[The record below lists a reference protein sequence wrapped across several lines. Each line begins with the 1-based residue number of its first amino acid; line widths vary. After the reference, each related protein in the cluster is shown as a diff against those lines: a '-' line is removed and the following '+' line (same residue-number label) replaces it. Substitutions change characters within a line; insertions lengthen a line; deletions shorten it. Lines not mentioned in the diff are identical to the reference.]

1 MRAILSDYLQIS
13 EHCGGLKMNVTVCS
27 REDMEKLFASGLP
40 ERTAVISFSDP
51 VTEKTTEEEL
61 PLDFAGKCGRVF
73 QIQIHDIDI
82 EILGD
87 FDLTYETYFPE
98 AQDLAEFIY
107 RAKMD
112 KQDIICQCEYG
123 QSRSAGC
130 AAAILEHFTHN
141 GISIF
146 ADYRYYPNQM
156 VYHKVFD
163 ALENYQETHHCF

>member
-1 MRAILSDYLQIS
+1 
-13 EHCGGLKMNVTVCS
+13 MNVTICS

-61 PLDFAGKCGRVF
+61 PLDFAGKRDRVF

-87 FDLTYETYFPE
+87 FGLTYETYFPE

-163 ALENYQETHHCF
+163 ALENYQQTHHCF

>member
-1 MRAILSDYLQIS
+1 
-13 EHCGGLKMNVTVCS
+13 MNVTVCS
-27 REDMEKLFASGLP
+27 RADMEKLLTTGLP
-40 ERTAVISFSDP
+40 EHTAVISFSDP

-61 PLDFAGKCGRVF
+61 PLDFTGKCDRVF

-87 FDLTYETYFPE
+87 FELTYETYFPE
-98 AQDLAEFIY
+98 VQDLAEFIY

-163 ALENYQETHHCF
+163 ALENYRQTHHCF